1 MKSHAQVV
9 VIGGGVVGCSVLFH
23 LARAGWTDVVLLERD
38 ELTSGST
45 WHAAGGMHT
54 INGDP
59 NVAKLQKYTISL
71 YKEIEELSGQATGV
85 HITGGVLLAAT
96 EARMDWLR
104 GVVAKGRYLGLD
116 LEEISAK
123 EAHELMP
130 LLDPKEFVGAVRNS
144 EDGHLDPSGVT
155 HAYAKAARKLGA
167 AVERFTKVED
177 IVRLPDGTWRV
188 ITNKGDVVA
197 EHVVNAGGLWA
208 REVGRMVGLELPVL
222 AMEHMYLITED
233 MPEVAEINA
242 KTGKEVIHAVDFDGE
257 LYLRQER
264 GGMLMGTYEKANK
277 PWSEYTTPWNF
288 GHELLEPDIDRIA
301 PSLEVG
307 FRHFPA
313 FQNTGI
319 KQIINGPF
327 TFAPD
332 GNPLVGPVRGLPGFW
347 CACGVMAGFSQG
359 GGVGLALANWMIHG
373 DPGADIW
380 AMDVARYGDWASMAY
395 TNAKVR
401 ENYSRRFSVRFPN
414 EELPAGRPLKTTPVY
429 DLLSARGAQWGAAF
443 GLEVPLWYAPDGVKD
458 EFSWRRSN
466 DFAHVAKEVKTV
478 RQGVGLAE
486 ISSFA
491 KYRVVGAGAE
501 SWLDRMLACKLPKPG
516 RMVLAPM
523 LKEDG
528 KLIGDF
534 SVANLSAGEVPPVQT
549 EQVPPPPTP
558 PHRGEGGG
566 QGTAHSADSQTQGS
580 QASLQPADAGGV
592 AQTGMPSSPS
602 PLWGGDRGGGSAP
615 RGRQEWFI
623 AGSGIAE
630 EFHMRWFE
638 SHIPDDGSVA
648 VEALGLRRLG
658 LTIAGP
664 DARRVLQK
672 VTRSDVSNE
681 AFPFMAI
688 RPMDIGMAPCL
699 VGRVSYTGD
708 LGYEI
713 WMAPEYQRAIFSTLM
728 AAGEEFGIGLFGSR
742 ALNALRLEKNYG
754 SWAREYR
761 PIYGPLEAG
770 LERFVAYG
778 KQADF
783 IGKAAAVAERESGGK
798 LRLRAFVVETEDADM
813 IGDEAIWFDGAVR
826 GWVTSG
832 GYAHHS
838 GASVAMGYVPKEIAD
853 AETGFEI
860 ELLGKK
866 YPARLQATPLFD
878 ANFER
883 MRG

>member
-1 MKSHAQVV
+1 MKSHARVV
-9 VIGGGVVGCSVLFH
+9 VIGGGVVGASVLYH
-23 LARAGWTDVVLLERD
+23 LARHGWTDVMLLERD

-54 INGDP
+54 VNGDP
-59 NVAKLQKYTISL
+59 NVAKLQKYTIEL

-116 LEEISAK
+116 LEEISAQ
-123 EAHELMP
+123 EAAELMP
-130 LLDPKEFVGAVRNS
+130 LLDPKQFVGAVRNS

-167 AVERFTKVED
+167 EVHRFTKVED
-177 IVRLPDGTWRV
+177 IVRREDGMWRV
-188 ITNKGDVVA
+188 ITDKGEVVA

-233 MPEVAEINA
+233 MPEVAEWNA
-242 KTGKEVIHAVDFDGE
+242 KTGSEIIHAIDFDGE

-264 GGMLMGTYEKANK
+264 GGMLMGTYEKAAK
-277 PWSEYTTPWNF
+277 PWSEYQTPWNF

-313 FQNTGI
+313 FQKTGI

-347 CACGVMAGFSQG
+347 VACGVMAGFSQG
-359 GGVGLALANWMIHG
+359 GGVGLALANWMIDG

-401 ENYSRRFSVRFPN
+401 ENYSRRFSIRFPN
-414 EELPAGRPLKTTPVY
+414 EELPAGRPLKTTPIY
-429 DLLSARGAQWGAAF
+429 DLLSAKGAQWGVAY
-443 GLEVPLWYAPDGVKD
+443 GLEVPLWYAPQGARD
-458 EFSWRRSN
+458 EFSWRRST
-466 DFAHVAKEVKTV
+466 DFQHVANEVQAV
-478 RQGVGLAE
+478 RERVGLIE

-491 KYRVVGAGAE
+491 KYRVTGKGARD
-501 SWLDRMLACKLPKPG
+501 WLDRMLACKLPAPG
-516 RMVLAPM
+516 RMALAPM

-534 SVANLSAGEVPPVQT
+534 TVANLT
-549 EQVPPPPTP
+549 DD
-558 PHRGEGGG
+558 
-566 QGTAHSADSQTQGS
+566 ADRSSSQ
-580 QASLQPADAGGV
+580 DW
-592 AQTGMPSSPS
+592 MI
-602 PLWGGDRGGGSAP
+602 
-615 RGRQEWFI
+615 F
-623 AGSGIAE
+623 GSGIAE
-630 EFHMRWFE
+630 QNHMRWFE
-638 SHIPDDGSVA
+638 KHLPGEGSVNVDA
-648 VEALGLRRLG
+648 RGLSLVG
-658 LTIAGP
+658 LAIAGP
-664 DARRVLQK
+664 TARKLLET
-672 VTRSDVSNE
+672 VTRADVSNA

-688 RPMDIGMAPCL
+688 RRMDIGMAPCL

-713 WMAPEYQRAIFSTLM
+713 WMAPEYQRHVFERLM
-728 AAGEEFGIGLFGSR
+728 SAGEEFSIGLFGSR

-770 LERFVAYG
+770 LDRFVAYG
-778 KQADF
+778 KEADF
-783 IGKAAAVAERESGGK
+783 VGKAAALAEREQGGQ
-798 LRLRAFVVETEDADM
+798 LRLRSFVVDAVDADV
-813 IGDEAIWFDGAVR
+813 IGDEAIWFEGAVR

-838 GASVAMGYVPKEIAD
+838 RKSVAMGYVPREIAD

-860 ELLGKK
+860 ELLGRRL
-866 YPARLQATPLFD
+866 PARIQAVPMFD